1 MSRDWMMGK
10 DGISFPPE
18 QEAVCERIRGL
29 LAVRMKDAPKRHRH
43 SLGVAQTAASLAA
56 VYGVDVF
63 EAYAAG
69 LVHDWDKVLGDDE
82 LVARAIRYQVPIE
95 GSPALATPL
104 LHGPV
109 AARELPELFPEL
121 PAGVFQA
128 VARHT
133 TAACDMTPLDM
144 VVFVADAIE
153 PGRRGDYAEVLR
165 DLVGEVSLD
174 ELFFRSFTQGLVY
187 VLETGRYLYPTAIT
201 IYNHYVLNQKGNA

>member
-1 MSRDWMMGK
+1 M
-10 DGISFPPE
+10 
-18 QEAVCERIRGL
+18 
-29 LAVRMKDAPKRHRH
+29 
-43 SLGVAQTAASLAA
+43 
-56 VYGVDVF
+56 
-63 EAYAAG
+63 
-69 LVHDWDKVLGDDE
+69 HDWDKVLADDE

-153 PGRRGDYAEVLR
+153 PGRRGRLR
-165 DLVGEVSLD
+165 RGAAGPCGRGE
-174 ELFFRSFTQGLVY
+174 
-187 VLETGRYLYPTAIT
+187 P
-201 IYNHYVLNQKGNA
+201 

>member
-1 MSRDWMMGK
+1 MS
-10 DGISFPPE
+10 
-18 QEAVCERIRGL
+18 
-29 LAVRMKDAPKRHRH
+29 
-43 SLGVAQTAASLAA
+43 
-56 VYGVDVF
+56 
-63 EAYAAG
+63 
-69 LVHDWDKVLGDDE
+69 

-165 DLVGEVSLD
+165 DLVGEVNLD
-174 ELFFRSFTQGLVY
+174 QLFFARLHRVLFTCSRPDDTCIQPLSPS
-187 VLETGRYLYPTAIT
+187 TTIT
-201 IYNHYVLNQKGNA
+201 F